1 MSAAVEANLSAF
13 PAGERARRRELLD
26 AFTRLV
32 AEKPLADLQRARD
45 DLAHAPADPAVA
57 VGEPGEGERA
67 HQALVQA
74 RARNLARV
82 LEDRARLTAECL
94 PASLVQKGLG
104 VSRQRLHQLVKAG
117 RLIAVLTRDRRSSLY
132 PAWQF
137 ATAGTPLPSLA
148 AVIAAAHAAEM
159 DAETLHFFMVEP
171 DERLGGGTPAD
182 LLAAGEGD
190 RVATLLLRS
199 TGLGPF

>member
-26 AFTRLV
+26 AFARLV

-45 DLAHAPADPAVA
+45 ELSHLPADPAA
-57 VGEPGEGERA
+57 AIREPGEGEGE
-67 HQALVQA
+67 HQELVQA

-117 RLIAVLTRDRRSSLY
+117 RLVAVLTRDRRSSLY

-137 ATAGTPLPSLA
+137 AADGTPLPGLA

-159 DAETLHFFMVEP
+159 DPETLHFTMVEP
-171 DERLGGGTPAD
+171 DERLGGGAPAD
-182 LLAAGEGD
+182 LLATGEGD
-190 RVATLLLRS
+190 RVATLLRS
-199 TGLGPF
+199 AGLGPF

>member
-1 MSAAVEANLSAF
+1 MSAAIEANLSAF
-13 PAGERARRRELLD
+13 PAGERARRRELLA
-26 AFTRLV
+26 AFARLV

-45 DLAHAPADPAVA
+45 ELSHLPADPATIH
-57 VGEPGEGERA
+57 EPGEGEGT

-117 RLIAVLTRDRRSSLY
+117 RLVAVLTRDRRSSLY

-137 ATAGTPLPSLA
+137 AADGTPLPGLA
-148 AVIAAAHAAEM
+148 AVIAAAHEAEM
-159 DAETLHFFMVEP
+159 DPETLHFTMVEP
-171 DERLGGGTPAD
+171 DERLGGGAPAD
-182 LLAAGEGD
+182 LLATGEGD
-190 RVATLLLRS
+190 RVATLLHS
-199 TGLGPF
+199 AGLGPF